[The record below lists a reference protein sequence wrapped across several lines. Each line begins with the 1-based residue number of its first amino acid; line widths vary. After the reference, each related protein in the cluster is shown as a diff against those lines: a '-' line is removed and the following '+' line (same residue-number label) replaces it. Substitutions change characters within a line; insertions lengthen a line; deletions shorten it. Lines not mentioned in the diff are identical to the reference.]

1 VYLVD
6 DDPGILKAVTRLL
19 SMAGFQVRGFLSA
32 SEFLRQH
39 DPDCVGCVIAD
50 VAMPDMS
57 GLELQQALLHSSC
70 SRPIIFITGQGD
82 IPTSVHA
89 MKQGA
94 VDFLTKLV
102 MQHEL
107 VAAIRVAVETDRRIR
122 QEREERRSVEAR
134 FAALTHRES
143 EVLSQVVEGR
153 LNKQIAHDLG
163 IAEKT
168 IKVHRARVMA
178 KTGARSLAELVRI
191 AQRAG
196 GTGN

>member
-82 IPTSVHA
+82 IPTS
-89 MKQGA
+89 
-94 VDFLTKLV
+94 
-102 MQHEL
+102 
-107 VAAIRVAVETDRRIR
+107 
-122 QEREERRSVEAR
+122 
-134 FAALTHRES
+134 
-143 EVLSQVVEGR
+143 
-153 LNKQIAHDLG
+153 
-163 IAEKT
+163 
-168 IKVHRARVMA
+168 
-178 KTGARSLAELVRI
+178 
-191 AQRAG
+191 AQ
-196 GTGN
+196 